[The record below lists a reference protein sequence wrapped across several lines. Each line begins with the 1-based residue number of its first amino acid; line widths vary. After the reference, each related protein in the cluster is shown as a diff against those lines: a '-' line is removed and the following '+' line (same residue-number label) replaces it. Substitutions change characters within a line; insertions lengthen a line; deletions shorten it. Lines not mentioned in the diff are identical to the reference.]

1 MHPRSDDQA
10 AGLRAL
16 FAPRRGQLVPLV
28 DNPLLDAGESLI
40 DLLVGAYLERGLQVL
55 VVDAG
60 ARAKVAGEL
69 AQLNLAACIE
79 PLSAQVGWLDARG
92 LVAAHLDHRG
102 SAARLV
108 ERLHE
113 AAPQVDVILLRAPV
127 AELARVIAPGA
138 RCRPICRPLVCT
150 DLQQQNLTAAY
161 AAMKWLAE
169 RADARVFGLLVAGHP
184 ELALT
189 RRIARQLGDCAE
201 RFLGAALPSWAGVDP
216 ASRITPA
223 LRRLARDSLLG
234 DEGADSPR
242 LAAGLPPPHRPAA
255 RAPGSRLAR

>member
-1 MHPRSDDQA
+1 MFSRSDDQA

-16 FAPRRGQLVPLV
+16 FAPRRAQLVPLV
-28 DNPLLDAGESLI
+28 DNPLLEGAEALV

-60 ARAKVAGEL
+60 ARAKAAGEL

-79 PLSAQVGWLDARG
+79 TLSSQVAWLDARG

-102 SAARLV
+102 SASRLLD
-108 ERLHE
+108 RLQD
-113 AAPQVDVILLRAPV
+113 AAPRADVILLRAPV

-138 RCRPICRPLVCT
+138 HGRPVCRPIVCT

-161 AAMKWLAE
+161 SAMKWLAE
-169 RADARVFGLLVAGHP
+169 RAEARVFGLLVAGHP

-189 RRIARQLGDCAE
+189 KRVARQLGDCAE
-201 RFLGAALPSWAGVDP
+201 RFLGAALPSWAGLEP
-216 ASRITPA
+216 NRRLNAA

-234 DEGADSPR
+234 EEEAEVAVGAA
-242 LAAGLPPPHRPAA
+242 LAAPRP
-255 RAPGSRLAR
+255 RTLRQPGSRLAR